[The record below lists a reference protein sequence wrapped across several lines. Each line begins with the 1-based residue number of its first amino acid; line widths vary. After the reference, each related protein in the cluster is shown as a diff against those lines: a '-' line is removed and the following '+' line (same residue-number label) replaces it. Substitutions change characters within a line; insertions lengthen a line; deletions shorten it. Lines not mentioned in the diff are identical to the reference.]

1 MIIDNSLFIK
11 QQMTHRQTPSVW
23 RTALSRC
30 SMQMVEGGNIMYK
43 NSLPF
48 LYLRFNNNSL
58 HTLSYPSTRVLL
70 AKRMQCSQRT
80 LDTGR
85 GIRTC
90 LETSPSRLLNCSNSW
105 WGGEKEKVNT
115 FPWVQHDAA
124 EKQIAGLLPKK
135 SICGQENILYN
146 WSYFAK
152 KYHNFHINI

>member
-43 NSLPF
+43 NSLCF

-58 HTLSYPSTRVLL
+58 HALSYPSTRVLL

-85 GIRTC
+85 GMRTC

-105 WGGEKEKVNT
+105 WGGEKERWTHSREYNT
-115 FPWVQHDAA
+115 TQQ
-124 EKQIAGLLPKK
+124 KNK
-135 SICGQENILYN
+135 SLVFYQ
-146 WSYFAK
+146 K
-152 KYHNFHINI
+152 KYMWSGKYFIQLVIFR